1 MMRRIWVVTLAV
13 ALLSALLPAPLFA
26 EETTRTQ
33 ADPQLVR
40 IAERLNTNVTRIVI
54 AAPSQLQ
61 DTAQQGGG
69 SGSFWSSKRGKVTLA
84 VAIIAASVAG
94 GIAIAQ
100 GPDPRPWP

>member
-1 MMRRIWVVTLAV
+1 MMRRIWVATLAV
-13 ALLSALLPAPLFA
+13 ALLAALLPAPLFA
-26 EETTRTQ
+26 EETASTQ
-33 ADPQLVR
+33 ADNQLAR
-40 IAERLNTNVTRIVI
+40 IAVRLNTNVTRIVI
-54 AAPSQLQ
+54 AAPPQLQ
-61 DTAQQGGG
+61 DGAQQGS

>member
-13 ALLSALLPAPLFA
+13 ALLSALLPAPIFA
-26 EETTRTQ
+26 EETQ
-33 ADPQLVR
+33 ADTRLVR
-40 IAERLNTNVTRIVI
+40 IAERLNTNTTRIVI
-54 AAPSQLQ
+54 AAPPQLQ
-61 DTAQQGGG
+61 DAAQQGT
-69 SGSFWSSKRGKVTLA
+69 SESFWRSKRGKVTLA

>member
-1 MMRRIWVVTLAV
+1 MMRRIWVVILAV

-26 EETTRTQ
+26 EETARPQ
-33 ADPQLVR
+33 ADTQLVR

-61 DTAQQGGG
+61 ETAQGGG

>member
-13 ALLSALLPAPLFA
+13 ALLSALLPAPIFA
-26 EETTRTQ
+26 EETARTQ
-33 ADPQLVR
+33 ADTRLVR
-40 IAERLNTNVTRIVI
+40 IVERLNTNATRIVI
-54 AAPSQLQ
+54 AAPPQLQ
-61 DTAQQGGG
+61 DAAQQGT
-69 SGSFWSSKRGKVTLA
+69 SESFWRSKRGKVTLA

>member
-1 MMRRIWVVTLAV
+1 MMRRIWVVTVAV
-13 ALLSALLPAPLFA
+13 ALISALLPAPLFA
-26 EETTRTQ
+26 EEAARTQ
-33 ADPQLVR
+33 DTQLVR

-54 AAPSQLQ
+54 AAPTQLQ

-69 SGSFWSSKRGKVTLA
+69 SGSFWGSKRGKITLA